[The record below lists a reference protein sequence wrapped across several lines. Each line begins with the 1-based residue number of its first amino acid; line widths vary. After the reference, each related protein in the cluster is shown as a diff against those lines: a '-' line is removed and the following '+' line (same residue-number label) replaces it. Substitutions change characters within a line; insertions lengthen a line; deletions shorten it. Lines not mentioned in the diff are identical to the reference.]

1 MATRWLWACPDGGTY
16 LSETDRIEDATA
28 FSAASSELLGLP
40 KIKPTIK
47 PTKGARIKFGPG
59 GWVIDDEWRPG
70 DELSLTIDDLLLR
83 CRSNRETEA
92 VLRAEDALRGDRKHV
107 SELERQV
114 ASAVKD
120 RDFFA
125 KRLERELKVGDE
137 LFESL
142 TLTRKEVSDLKQQI
156 DDMRAARRGYS
167 DAAIKIRETID
178 ELKAEPR
185 NCKFCSKTRDC
196 EEKQPSTC
204 YICTREKG
212 HEGDHVACGTCGD
225 HILSAWS

>member
-142 TLTRKEVSDLKQQI
+142 TLARKEVSDLQEKVE
-156 DDMRAARRGYS
+156 DMRAEHLGYAAAAREM
-167 DAAIKIRETID
+167 RETMGKLKT
-178 ELKAEPR
+178 ELR
-185 NCKFCSKTRDC
+185 NCKFCSKTQDC
-196 EEKQPSTC
+196 GKTQPL
-204 YICTREKG
+204 IGFVCTREKG
-212 HEGDHVACGTCGD
+212 HEGSHVA
-225 HILSAWS
+225 